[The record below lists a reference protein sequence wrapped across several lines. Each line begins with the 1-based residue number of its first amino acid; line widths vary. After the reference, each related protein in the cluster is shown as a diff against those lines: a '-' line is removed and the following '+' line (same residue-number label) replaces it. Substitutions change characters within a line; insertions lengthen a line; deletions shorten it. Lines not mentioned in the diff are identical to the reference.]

1 MTVRKSFLERF
12 SERLGDLD
20 DTNRQAYIL
29 RLARDRGFFET
40 VFNAVE
46 EGILVIDRRL
56 RIRYSNRAAY
66 EMLALPDDTS
76 SIRVSQLIQGIDW
89 RRILREDE
97 DEWVRLARQEV
108 EILYPE
114 PRFIQF
120 YLVPL
125 PEDAALAAV
134 ILRDVTESRKNTMK
148 ALESETVKAVSLLAA
163 GVAHEIGNPL
173 NSLYLNLQIIEKS
186 LSGNAEDALL
196 PEQTARM
203 ISACKNEVERL
214 DNIIHGFLTA
224 IRPGKPQFAP
234 VDIRELVIEVL
245 RFMQSEIEARKVTV
259 KCNWASALPPVS
271 GDAAQLKQLFYNI
284 IRNAVQSMS
293 NGGELSIFGYADMEF
308 LSVEFADTGCGVS
321 ASALSS
327 IFHAFKTTRSGG
339 NGIGTMIIERIC
351 REHGAEFGLL
361 TEPERGTIFQ
371 VRFPLGGKRL
381 RMLGDS
387 SLNEKSS
394 Y

>member
-20 DTNRQAYIL
+20 ATNRQAYIL

-46 EGILVIDRRL
+46 EGILVVDRRL
-56 RIRYSNRAAY
+56 RIRYSNRAAHD
-66 EMLALPDDTS
+66 MLALPDDIS
-76 SIRVSQLIQGIDW
+76 HIRVSQLIQGVDW

-125 PEDAALAAV
+125 PEDASLAAV
-134 ILRDVTESRKNTMK
+134 ILRDVTETRKKTMSE
-148 ALESETVKAVSLLAA
+148 LESETVKAVSLLAA

-173 NSLYLNLQIIEKS
+173 NSLYLNLQIVEKS
-186 LSGNAEDALL
+186 LSGSPEDAL
-196 PEQTARM
+196 PPDETARM
-203 ISACKNEVERL
+203 IAACKGEVERL
-214 DNIIHGFLTA
+214 DSIIHGFLTA
-224 IRPGKPQFAP
+224 IRPGKPQFVPA
-234 VDIRELVIEVL
+234 DIRELTVDVL
-245 RFMQSEIEARKVTV
+245 RFMQPEIEARKVTV
-259 KCNWASALPPVS
+259 KCDWSSALPQVS

-284 IRNAVQSMS
+284 IRNAVQAMS
-293 NGGELSIFGYADMEF
+293 NGGELTIFGYADPEF
-308 LSVEFADTGCGVS
+308 LTVEFADTGCGVS
-321 ASALSS
+321 ASNLSS
-327 IFHAFKTTRSGG
+327 IFHAFKSTRSGG

-351 REHGAEFGLL
+351 REHGAEFGLVS
-361 TEPERGTIFQ
+361 EPNRGTVFQ

-387 SLNEKSS
+387 SLNE
-394 Y
+394 